1 MSVSAII
8 KEILKNKDI
17 TQQDLAE
24 RISTTKQNLSNK
36 LSRDNFT
43 TAELVEIAKALEMQL
58 LLVDGD
64 KIEEIKKEIK
74 NINLYII
81 EDCKKA
87 GEKKRMAYKV
97 NLNILVSV
105 LEENKVSTETIFQKK
120 WISDTAIEQL
130 KISNRNKSDLTSS
143 LKEYRAKYGK
153 DFIYTASNKIMEE
166 ISQVLKYERK
176 NLSDKGIEIKE

>member
-8 KEILKNKDI
+8 KEILKNKNI
-17 TQQDLAE
+17 TQQNLAE
-24 RISTTKQNLSNK
+24 KINTTKQNLSNK
-36 LSRDNFT
+36 LNRDNFT

-58 LLVDGD
+58 QLVDID
-64 KIEEIKKEIK
+64 KAAEIKKEIK

-97 NLNILVSV
+97 NLNILVHF
-105 LEENKVSTETIFQKK
+105 LEENRMSPEIILKKK

-130 KISNRNKSDLTSS
+130 KISNLNKDDLTSS
-143 LKEYRAKYGK
+143 LIEYRAKFGK
-153 DFIYTASNKIMEE
+153 DFIYTASNKIIEE
-166 ISQVLKYERK
+166 ISQVLKCERK
-176 NLSDKGIEIKE
+176 TLSDNGIEIKE

>member
-1 MSVSAII
+1 MSLSAII
-8 KEILKNKDI
+8 KEILKNKNI

-24 RISTTKQNLSNK
+24 KINTTKQNLSNK

-58 LLVDGD
+58 QLVDID
-64 KIEEIKKEIK
+64 KAAEINKKIK
-74 NINLYII
+74 NIKLYII

-97 NLNILVSV
+97 NLNILVSL
-105 LEENKVSTETIFQKK
+105 LEENQVSTETIFQKK
-120 WISDTAIEQL
+120 WISDSAVEQL
-130 KISNRNKSDLTSS
+130 KISNDNKADLTSI
-143 LKEYRAKYGK
+143 LKEHKVKCGK

-166 ISQVLKYERK
+166 ISQVLKCERK
-176 NLSDKGIEIKE
+176 TLSDIGIEIRE